1 MTKHLRIYSLPECA
15 RSLTNSE
22 MRQDNVI
29 ITKVSQV
36 MAPPIHQVGVQVGV
50 TLLLL
55 FVWLGSV
62 GVEAK
67 AMDYAVQIAALR
79 SQQSA
84 DDLTK
89 GLRSQ
94 GINAYWVTKNMP
106 PAGMLYRVRV
116 GKFSTL
122 DSAMLYA
129 EELMDSGIFNAY
141 AIAAYETPNIPTQG
155 SLPAK
160 SRPAEADKLQAF
172 VSTTGASAARVPA
185 ARFDSETIDLVASIG
200 TRGWLLLSSREV
212 LASTQS
218 NQTAL
223 SRELARLA
231 ASVGSRGWS
240 LNNNIAKLFARAEPP
255 SSLPAMEI
263 ARNSAASTSVAPA
276 TMPAGA
282 IVNEP
287 VITAPSLR
295 ASAAPVSAPEIGRR
309 PLAPTRPGGAPIGS
323 PGLAN
328 LAPVK
333 LQGVIEM
340 RNGQMF
346 MTLRNLD
353 PERAFTGNARV
364 MLTNERTQQDIT
376 PMPIVIDPDQEQSFP
391 INEARVVDGEW
402 MLMVYDQG
410 GKARLVRGA
419 SLAPPRRPASASQP
433 DAGQAA
439 APAGPPAMVTG
450 EPVTYD
456 ATGGWQLAEAP
467 TPPGMGGAPN
477 PAANLMPQVDGPS
490 SEGGGQNGAPSGA
503 GAPGQAG
510 PPQNAGPAQVTVT
523 PRQIAITSE
532 NVILEF
538 DIAASRPLNYVV
550 ITLRAGQYQD
560 TRQALMTTPQGRVP
574 FLVPVASAAA
584 AFTYELKDE
593 AGGVLATG
601 VGDFRRLGR

>member
-1 MTKHLRIYSLPECA
+1 M
-15 RSLTNSE
+15 
-22 MRQDNVI
+22 V
-29 ITKVSQV
+29 
-36 MAPPIHQVGVQVGV
+36 PPIYQLCV

-55 FVWLGSV
+55 FVCLGSL
-62 GVEAK
+62 GADAK

-84 DDLTK
+84 DDLAK

-129 EELMDSGIFNAY
+129 EELMDSGIFTAY
-141 AIAAYETPNIPTQG
+141 AIAAYETPNIPALG

-160 SRPAEADKLQAF
+160 SRPADNLQAF
-172 VSTTGASAARVPA
+172 VSTTNAAVGRMPA

-212 LASTQS
+212 LASAQS
-218 NQTAL
+218 NNQTAL

-240 LNNNIAKLFARAEPP
+240 LNNNLAKLFARPEPP
-255 SSLPAMEI
+255 SAPSTMEI
-263 ARNSAASTSVAPA
+263 ARNSASSASMAPT
-276 TMPAGA
+276 TMPAANVAPPVA
-282 IVNEP
+282 IANEP
-287 VITAPSLR
+287 AIPAPALR
-295 ASAAPVSAPEIGRR
+295 ASAASAPEIGRR
-309 PLAPTRPGGAPIGS
+309 PLAPTRPGGTPLGS

-333 LQGVIEM
+333 LQGAIEM
-340 RNGQMF
+340 RNGQLF

-364 MLTNERTQQDIT
+364 MLTNDRTQQDIT
-376 PMPIVIDPDQEQSFP
+376 PMPIAIDPDQEQSFP

-419 SLAPPRRPASASQP
+419 SLAPPRRPAPQP
-433 DAGQAA
+433 DAQVGQ
-439 APAGPPAMVTG
+439 AGPPAMVTG
-450 EPVTYD
+450 EPMTFD
-456 ATGGWQLAEAP
+456 ATGGWRLAEAP
-467 TPPGMGGAPN
+467 APESGPGNSN
-477 PAANLMPQVDGPS
+477 PAANLMPQPEGPAS
-490 SEGGGQNGAPSGA
+490 SNGANGQNGG
-503 GAPGQAG
+503 GAPGPAA
-510 PPQNAGPAQVTVT
+510 PPQDNSPAQVTVT
-523 PRQIAITSE
+523 PRQIAVTSE

-574 FLVPVASAAA
+574 FLVPVASAAGG
-584 AFTYELKDE
+584 FTYELKDE
-593 AGGVLATG
+593 AGAVLATG